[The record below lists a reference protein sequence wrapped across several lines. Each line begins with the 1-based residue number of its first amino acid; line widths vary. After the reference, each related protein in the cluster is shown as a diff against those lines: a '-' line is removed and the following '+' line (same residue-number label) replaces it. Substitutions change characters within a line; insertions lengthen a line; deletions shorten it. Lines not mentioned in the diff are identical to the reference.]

1 MKRLVLVPAFAGVLA
16 LTSVW
21 TGRAQQPPAGATPPR
36 FTGTSTAMEA
46 KDLTIARRRF
56 EPGARTYWHSHD
68 NGQLLL
74 VEQGRMRLQK
84 RGDMMREL
92 GVGQSDYTA
101 PNIVHWHGAA
111 PDQALV
117 QINAGFGGVAKWFE
131 EVSADQYAGKKP

>member
-36 FTGTSTAMEA
+36 FTGTSTSMEA
-46 KDLTIARRRF
+46 KELTIARRRF

-84 RGDMMREL
+84 RGDKMREL
-92 GVGQSDYTA
+92 SVGQSDYTA

-111 PDQALV
+111 PEQALI

-131 EVSADQYAGKKP
+131 EVSADQYGGKNP